1 MKLKNK
7 GTIKIGQIFLF
18 AFIGVVS
25 YFTIFSTISFA
36 QTQDEDFNVIV
47 TFFDITEDTGDVIT
61 FLNSDGFT
69 KAKIYTPLKSMKM
82 GNTTELQ
89 FNLTAKQVGMGE
101 KFRVCALLVKDNGII
116 CKVGE
121 NSVAERPEI
130 IDFRLAS
137 DEIVEI
143 DVPNISV
150 QELDNS
156 NEDKDNSNEDKDNE
170 VESNDKNNEDDEDT
184 T

>member
-1 MKLKNK
+1 MNLKKNI
-7 GTIKIGQIFLF
+7 TIRIGQFFIFIL
-18 AFIGVVS
+18 IGVFS
-25 YFTIFSTISFA
+25 YFTISTISFA
-36 QTQDEDFNVIV
+36 QTQDEDLNVIV

-69 KAKIYTPLKSMKM
+69 KAKIYTPLKSMEP

-89 FNLTAKQVGMGE
+89 FNLTANQVSMGE
-101 KFRVCALLVKDNGII
+101 KFRVCALLVKENGII
-116 CKVGE
+116 CKIGE

-137 DEIVEI
+137 DEIVKI
-143 DVPNISV
+143 DVPNIAV
-150 QELDNS
+150 PELDNGK
-156 NEDKDNSNEDKDNE
+156 ED
-170 VESNDKNNEDDEDT
+170 EDDEVETDDENKDSDKDT

>member
-1 MKLKNK
+1 MKLKNNR
-7 GTIKIGQIFLF
+7 TLRIGQIFIF
-18 AFIGVVS
+18 ALIGIFS
-25 YFTIFSTISFA
+25 YFTISTISYA
-36 QTQDEDFNVIV
+36 QTQGEDLNVII

-89 FNLTAKQVGMGE
+89 FNLTANQVSMGE
-101 KFRVCALLVKDNGII
+101 KFRVCALLIKDDGII

-130 IDFRLAS
+130 IDFRLAT
-137 DEIVEI
+137 DEIVKI
-143 DVPNISV
+143 DLPNIAIP
-150 QELDNS
+150 ELDDT
-156 NEDKDNSNEDKDNE
+156 NEDNDDE
-170 VESNDKNNEDDEDT
+170 VENNEDEEDT

>member
-1 MKLKNK
+1 
-7 GTIKIGQIFLF
+7 
-18 AFIGVVS
+18 
-25 YFTIFSTISFA
+25 
-36 QTQDEDFNVIV
+36 
-47 TFFDITEDTGDVIT
+47 
-61 FLNSDGFT
+61 
-69 KAKIYTPLKSMKM
+69 MKM

>member
-1 MKLKNK
+1 MNPKKIR
-7 GTIKIGQIFLF
+7 TIRIGQIFI
-18 AFIGVVS
+18 FILIGFFS
-25 YFTIFSTISFA
+25 YFTISTMVSFA
-36 QTQDEDFNVIV
+36 QPQDEDLNVIV

-69 KAKIYTPLKSMKM
+69 KAKIYTPLKSMKT

-170 VESNDKNNEDDEDT
+170 VESNDKNNE
-184 T
+184 

>member
-1 MKLKNK
+1 MNPKKIR
-7 GTIKIGQIFLF
+7 TIRIGQIFIFVL
-18 AFIGVVS
+18 IGFFS
-25 YFTIFSTISFA
+25 YFTISTTISFA
-36 QTQDEDFNVIV
+36 QTQDEDLNVIV

-69 KAKIYTPLKSMKM
+69 KAKIYTPLKSMKT

-89 FNLTAKQVGMGE
+89 FNLTANQVSMGE
-101 KFRVCALLVKDNGII
+101 KFRVCALLVKENGII

-137 DEIVEI
+137 DEIVKI
-143 DVPNISV
+143 DVPNISF
-150 QELDNS
+150 QEVDNG
-156 NEDKDNSNEDKDNE
+156 NDEDNDNDEGDDE
-170 VESNDKNNEDDEDT
+170 VETNNKNNDEDT

>member
-7 GTIKIGQIFLF
+7 GSIKIVQIFIF
-18 AFIGVVS
+18 AFIGVFS
-25 YFTIFSTISFA
+25 YFIISSTISFA
-36 QTQDEDFNVIV
+36 QTQEEDFNVIV
-47 TFFDITEDTGDVIT
+47 TFFDITQDTGDVIT

-89 FNLTAKQVGMGE
+89 FNLTANQVGIGE

-137 DEIVEI
+137 DDIVEI
-143 DVPNISV
+143 DVPNISL
-150 QELDNS
+150 QELDN
-156 NEDKDNSNEDKDNE
+156 NNKDKDNEDKDNE
-170 VESNDKNNEDDEDT
+170 VESNDKNNEDDEET

>member
-7 GTIKIGQIFLF
+7 RTIEIDQLFIF
-18 AFIGVVS
+18 AFIGIFS
-25 YFTIFSTISFA
+25 YFTISSTNSFA
-36 QTQDEDFNVIV
+36 QTQEEDFNVIV
-47 TFFDITEDTGDVIT
+47 TFFDITQDTGDVIT

-89 FNLTAKQVGMGE
+89 FNLTANQVGMGE

-143 DVPNISV
+143 DVPNISFEEV
-150 QELDNS
+150 DNG
-156 NEDKDNSNEDKDNE
+156 NEGEADE
-170 VESNDKNNEDDEDT
+170 VETNDKNNEDDEDT

>member
-7 GTIKIGQIFLF
+7 GSIKIGQIFIF
-18 AFIGVVS
+18 AFIGVFS
-25 YFTIFSTISFA
+25 YFIISSTISFA
-36 QTQDEDFNVIV
+36 QTQEEDFNVIV
-47 TFFDITEDTGDVIT
+47 NFFDITQDTGDVIT

-89 FNLTAKQVGMGE
+89 FNLTANQVGIGE

-137 DEIVEI
+137 DDIVEI
-143 DVPNISV
+143 DVPNISL
-150 QELDNS
+150 QELDN
-156 NEDKDNSNEDKDNE
+156 NNKDKDNEDKDNE

>member
-7 GTIKIGQIFLF
+7 RTIEIDQLFIF
-18 AFIGVVS
+18 AFIGIFS
-25 YFTIFSTISFA
+25 YFTISSTNSFA
-36 QTQDEDFNVIV
+36 QTQEEDFNVIV
-47 TFFDITEDTGDVIT
+47 TFFDITQDTGDVIT

>member
-1 MKLKNK
+1 MNPKKIR
-7 GTIKIGQIFLF
+7 TIIIGQIFFFVL
-18 AFIGVVS
+18 IGFFS
-25 YFTIFSTISFA
+25 YFTISTTISFA
-36 QTQDEDFNVIV
+36 QTQDEDLNVIV

-61 FLNSDGFT
+61 ILNSDGFT
-69 KAKIYTPLKSMKM
+69 KAKIYTPLKSMKT

-89 FNLTAKQVGMGE
+89 FNLTANQVSMGE
-101 KFRVCALLVKDNGII
+101 KFRVCALLVKENGII

-137 DEIVEI
+137 DEIVKI
-143 DVPNISV
+143 DVPNISA
-150 QELDNS
+150 QELDN
-156 NEDKDNSNEDKDNE
+156 DNDGDNGNDEGDDE
-170 VESNDKNNEDDEDT
+170 VETNNKNNDEDT

>member
-1 MKLKNK
+1 MELKNK
-7 GTIKIGQIFLF
+7 GTIKLGQIFIF
-18 AFIGVVS
+18 AFIGVFS
-25 YFTIFSTISFA
+25 YFIISSTISFA
-36 QTQDEDFNVIV
+36 QTQDENFNVIV

-61 FLNSDGFT
+61 FLNSDDFT

-89 FNLTAKQVGMGE
+89 FNLTANQVGIGE
-101 KFRVCALLVKDNGII
+101 QFRVCALLVKDNGII

-156 NEDKDNSNEDKDNE
+156 NEEDNE
-170 VESNDKNNEDDEDT
+170 NESNDKNNEDDEDT

>member
-7 GTIKIGQIFLF
+7 RTIEIDQLFIFG
-18 AFIGVVS
+18 FIGIFS
-25 YFTIFSTISFA
+25 YFTISSTNSFA
-36 QTQDEDFNVIV
+36 QTQEEDFNVIV
-47 TFFDITEDTGDVIT
+47 TFFDITQDTGDVIT
-61 FLNSDGFT
+61 FLNSDDFT

-89 FNLTAKQVGMGE
+89 FNLTANQVGMGE

-150 QELDNS
+150 EELDNG
-156 NEDKDNSNEDKDNE
+156 NEGEADE
-170 VESNDKNNEDDEDT
+170 VETND
-184 T
+184 

>member
-1 MKLKNK
+1 MNLKKNI
-7 GTIKIGQIFLF
+7 TIRIGQIFIFIL
-18 AFIGVVS
+18 IGVFS
-25 YFTIFSTISFA
+25 YFTISTISFA
-36 QTQDEDFNVIV
+36 QTQDEDLNVIV

-69 KAKIYTPLKSMKM
+69 KAKIYTPLKSMEP

-89 FNLTAKQVGMGE
+89 FNLTANQVSMGE
-101 KFRVCALLVKDNGII
+101 KFRVCALLVKENGII
-116 CKVGE
+116 CKIGE

-137 DEIVEI
+137 DEIVKI
-143 DVPNISV
+143 DVPNIAV
-150 QELDNS
+150 QELDNGKEEDNDKEDEDEEVETDDENKDS
-156 NEDKDNSNEDKDNE
+156 DKD
-170 VESNDKNNEDDEDT
+170 T